1 MRVLVIEDDETFCQ
15 FLSELLKDKGYEVVS
30 STDGIDGYEKA
41 WEYRYDLFIFDVR
54 TPGLLGTEI
63 AEALKQNNPGAKVI
77 LISAFADDTLRKAA
91 SNLGASLLSKPFSAD
106 DLFEVIDTG
115 RTEQA
120 EHSKNSSHRY

>member
-1 MRVLVIEDDETFCQ
+1 LRVLVIEDDETFCQ
-15 FLSELLKDKGYEVVS
+15 FLAELLKDKGYEVVS

-41 WEYRYDLFIFDVR
+41 WEHPYDLFIFDVR

-91 SNLGASLLSKPFSAD
+91 SNLGAPLLSKPFSAD
-106 DLFEVIDTG
+106 DLFRVID
-115 RTEQA
+115 RVRSE
-120 EHSKNSSHRY
+120 RR